1 MFSQSIGG
9 LLVDSNINTRR
20 AAFENYSNKAQPL
33 PADDA
38 PSHFGVSALET
49 LALRDSKVKKS
60 MDLYG
65 WHQGHKVFA
74 TDSLSGLRLIAN
86 AGAMT
91 YRSQHWRTCLVN
103 NYDIAQVMS
112 FPFAIETDD
121 YEASLHVPDYQ
132 DWLYGRLMC
141 PKQSGSDY
149 RLGDKI
155 VAEPP
160 VYRVSQYLTILND
173 LVTEMLIP
181 HPEIEQIATTYHQVR
196 DSLINLI
203 NSPDYHNRSLP
214 GRETATNVAD
224 KLATLLRDRDGHPV
238 KAREYVDYVNQLP
251 AQAFFQ
257 AMQLI
262 ATDQVTLRD
271 KDDQPVPSSTLFHH
285 SVFYDGDLIY
295 ASRHLDSTGNNAD
308 SLTHY
313 WVKRNLQEVL
323 KRIPLMSL
331 NQVTS
336 VDEAIETIHRQAGK
350 KIESKLRH
358 VYLQKLVQD
367 EILSQP
373 RLALE
378 SIKEILPN
386 LLALAR
392 ETSGISSLM
401 MAILPDMAE
410 IPNLNQS
417 LAELLLRAAVARD
430 KNKLI
435 IPIESL
441 RQALPPEQLT
451 LLVQRNID
459 RLEMQQSSILSAPS
473 TVVRV
478 DNVQGSVLQNF
489 IVQFRKTVLPQR
501 LHGVLGIDQADNHA
515 SDASADQPT
524 QTNEKTPEHKS
535 LLRESSGN
543 QALIERL
550 FDHIA
555 SLTMNRNFS
564 ELTALIVELRSRE
577 SENKRRLISARRAC
591 RLAGRIL
598 QQQIA
603 SKQIDS
609 DTVESVFKQFLPIL
623 PTMNSYL
630 SVYNVEKQLTGR
642 NYVAQII
649 QALFKPRTAIED
661 HQHAALDLI
670 DFFNL
675 PDCIARQ
682 QTRNQKLQQARNN
695 RQYECSVCLE
705 SQAIPRLLNHN
716 TAPLGQ
722 PEKNGHPGMPV
733 CKLCVGRLLGLHPPR
748 CPACRVAI
756 TENDYV
762 PFLPD
767 CAGTPSA

>member
-1 MFSQSIGG
+1 MGG
-9 LLVDSNINTRR
+9 VLVESSINTRR
-20 AAFENYSNKAQPL
+20 AAFEGYSNKAQSL
-33 PADDA
+33 GADNA
-38 PSHFGVSALET
+38 PSHLGVSELQT

-74 TDSLSGLRLIAN
+74 TESLAGLRLVAN

-91 YRSQHWRTCLVN
+91 FRSQYWRTCLVVQH
-103 NYDIAQVMS
+103 DSAQVMT
-112 FPFAIETDD
+112 FPFAIETDN
-121 YEASLHVPDYQ
+121 YEASLHVPDYP

-141 PKQSGSDY
+141 PKQRGSDY

-181 HPEIEQIATTYHQVR
+181 HCDIEQITTTYYQVR

-203 NSPDYHNRSLP
+203 NSPDYRGRSLP
-214 GRETATNVAD
+214 AQETVANVAD
-224 KLATLLRDRDGHPV
+224 KLATLLRDRDENPV
-238 KAREYVDYVNQLP
+238 KAREYVDYVNRLP

-257 AMQLI
+257 AMRLI
-262 ATDQVTLRD
+262 ATDQVTVRD
-271 KDDQPVPSSTLFHH
+271 RDDQPVPSSTLFHH

-295 ASRHLDSTGNNAD
+295 ASRHLDSTGNAD

-313 WVKRNLQEVL
+313 WVKRNLQEAL
-323 KRIPLMSL
+323 KHIPPTPL
-331 NQVTS
+331 NQATS
-336 VDEAIETIHRQAGK
+336 LAEAIETIHRQAGK
-350 KIESKLRH
+350 KVESKLRH

-378 SIKEILPN
+378 SIKEIMPN

-392 ETSGISSLM
+392 ETKGITSLM

-417 LAELLLRAAVARD
+417 LAELLLRAGVARD

-441 RQALPPEQLT
+441 RQSLPPEQLT

-459 RLEMQQSSILSAPS
+459 RLDRQQSSILSILSAPS
-473 TVVRV
+473 TVARV
-478 DNVQGSVLQNF
+478 DNVQCSVLQNF
-489 IVQFRKTVLPQR
+489 IVQFRKTAIPKQ
-501 LHGVLGIDQADNHA
+501 LHGVLAIDQSDHHVN
-515 SDASADQPT
+515 DASADQPT
-524 QTNEKTPEHKS
+524 KTNEITPEHKS
-535 LLRESSGN
+535 LLRDSSGN
-543 QALIERL
+543 QPLIEQL
-550 FDHIA
+550 FDYIA

-564 ELTALIVELRSRE
+564 ELTALIVELRARE
-577 SENKRRLISARRAC
+577 SEKKRRLIGARRAC
-591 RLAGRIL
+591 RLVGRIL

-603 SKQIDS
+603 LNQIKS
-609 DTVESVFKQFLPIL
+609 DAVEAVFKQFLPIL

-630 SVYNVEKQLTGR
+630 SVYNVQRQLTGR

-649 QALFKPRTAIED
+649 QALFKARTVIED
-661 HQHAALDLI
+661 HQHAAPELI
-670 DFFNL
+670 EFYPL

-682 QTRNQKLQQARNN
+682 RTRNQELQKARNN
-695 RQYECSVCLE
+695 RQYECSICLE
-705 SQAIPRLLNHN
+705 SHAIPRLLNHN
-716 TAPLGQ
+716 TSPLGQ

-733 CKLCVGRLLGLHPPR
+733 CKPCVGRLLGLHPPR

-767 CAGTPSA
+767 CAHTP

>member
-1 MFSQSIGG
+1 M
-9 LLVDSNINTRR
+9 DSSINTRR
-20 AAFENYSNKAQPL
+20 AAFEGYANKAQSL
-33 PADDA
+33 PTDNA
-38 PSHFGVSALET
+38 PSHLGISELQT

-74 TDSLSGLRLIAN
+74 TESLSGLRLVAN

-91 YRSQHWRTCLVN
+91 FRSQYWRTCLVSDHGN
-103 NYDIAQVMS
+103 AQVMT
-112 FPFAIETDD
+112 FPFAIATDD

-132 DWLYGRLMC
+132 DWLYGQLMC
-141 PKQSGSDY
+141 PKQRGSDY
-149 RLGDKI
+149 RLGDKV

-181 HPEIEQIATTYHQVR
+181 HCDIEQITTTYYQVR

-203 NSPDYHNRSLP
+203 NSPDYRSRSLP
-214 GRETATNVAD
+214 ETVANVAD
-224 KLATLLRDRDGHPV
+224 KLATLLRDRDGNPV
-238 KAREYVDYVNQLP
+238 KAREYVDYVNRLP

-262 ATDQVTLRD
+262 ATDQVTVRD

-295 ASRHLDSTGNNAD
+295 ASRHLDSTGNAD

-313 WVKRNLQEVL
+313 WVKRNLQEAL
-323 KRIPLMSL
+323 KHIPPTSL
-331 NQVTS
+331 NQATS
-336 VDEAIETIHRQAGK
+336 LAEAIETIHRQAGK
-350 KIESKLRH
+350 KVESKLRH

-378 SIKEILPN
+378 SIKEIMPN

-392 ETSGISSLM
+392 ETKGITSLM

-430 KNKLI
+430 KSKLI

-441 RQALPPEQLT
+441 RQSLPPEQLT

-459 RLEMQQSSILSAPS
+459 RLDMQQSSILSAPS
-473 TVVRV
+473 TVARV
-478 DNVQGSVLQNF
+478 DNIQGSALQNF

-501 LHGVLGIDQADNHA
+501 LHGVLGIDQ
-515 SDASADQPT
+515 SDHPVNDVDQPT
-524 QTNEKTPEHKS
+524 QAIEKTPEQKS
-535 LLRESSGN
+535 LLRDSSGN
-543 QALIERL
+543 RPLIERL

-555 SLTMNRNFS
+555 SLTMNGNFS
-564 ELTALIVELRSRE
+564 ELTALIVELRARE
-577 SENKRRLISARRAC
+577 SEKKRRLIGARRAC
-591 RLAGRIL
+591 RLVGRIL

-603 SKQIDS
+603 LNQIKS
-609 DTVESVFKQFLPIL
+609 DTAEAVFKQFLPIL
-623 PTMNSYL
+623 PTMDGYL
-630 SVYNVEKQLTGR
+630 SVYNVQKQLTGR

-649 QALFKPRTAIED
+649 QALFKPRTAIKD
-661 HQHAALDLI
+661 HQPAALELI
-670 DFFNL
+670 KFFTL
-675 PDCIARQ
+675 PECIARQ
-682 QTRNQKLQQARNN
+682 QTRNHELQHARSK

-705 SQAIPRLLNHN
+705 SQAIAKLLNHN

-767 CAGTPSA
+767 CARTP

>member
-1 MFSQSIGG
+1 M
-9 LLVDSNINTRR
+9 DSSINTRR
-20 AAFENYSNKAQPL
+20 AAFEGYANRVQSLSTEN
-33 PADDA
+33 A
-38 PSHFGVSALET
+38 PSNLGISELQT
-49 LALRDSKVKKS
+49 LALRDGKVKKS

-74 TDSLSGLRLIAN
+74 TESLSGLRLVAN

-91 YRSQHWRTCLVN
+91 FRGQYWRTCLLSN
-103 NYDIAQVMS
+103 HGNAQVMT

-132 DWLYGRLMC
+132 DWLYGQLMC
-141 PKQSGSDY
+141 PKQRGSDY
-149 RLGDKI
+149 RLGDKV

-181 HPEIEQIATTYHQVR
+181 HCDIEQITTTYYQVR

-203 NSPDYHNRSLP
+203 NSPDYRSRSLP
-214 GRETATNVAD
+214 ETVANVAD
-224 KLATLLRDRDGHPV
+224 KLATLLRDRDGNPV
-238 KAREYVDYVNQLP
+238 KAREYVDYVNRLP

-262 ATDQVTLRD
+262 ATDQVTVRD

-295 ASRHLDSTGNNAD
+295 ASRHLDSTGNAD

-313 WVKRNLQEVL
+313 WVKRNLQEAL
-323 KRIPLMSL
+323 KHIPPTSL
-331 NQVTS
+331 NQATS
-336 VDEAIETIHRQAGK
+336 LAEVIETIHRQAGK
-350 KIESKLRH
+350 KVESKLRH

-378 SIKEILPN
+378 SIKEIMPN

-392 ETSGISSLM
+392 ETKGITSLM

-430 KNKLI
+430 KSKLI

-441 RQALPPEQLT
+441 RQSLPPEQLT

-459 RLEMQQSSILSAPS
+459 RLDMQQSSILSAPS
-473 TVVRV
+473 TVARV
-478 DNVQGSVLQNF
+478 DNIQGSALQNF

-501 LHGVLGIDQADNHA
+501 LHGVLGIDQ
-515 SDASADQPT
+515 SDHPVNDVDQPT
-524 QTNEKTPEHKS
+524 QANEKTPEQKS
-535 LLRESSGN
+535 LLRDSSGN
-543 QALIERL
+543 RPLIERL

-555 SLTMNRNFS
+555 SLTMNGNFS
-564 ELTALIVELRSRE
+564 ELTALIVELRARE
-577 SENKRRLISARRAC
+577 SEKKRRLIGARRAC
-591 RLAGRIL
+591 RLVGRIL

-603 SKQIDS
+603 LNQIKS
-609 DTVESVFKQFLPIL
+609 DAVEAVFRQFLPIL
-623 PTMNSYL
+623 PTMNGYL
-630 SVYNVEKQLTGR
+630 SVYNVQKQLTGR

-649 QALFKPRTAIED
+649 QALFKPRTAIKD
-661 HQHAALDLI
+661 HQPAALELI
-670 DFFNL
+670 KFFTL
-675 PDCIARQ
+675 PECIARQ
-682 QTRNQKLQQARNN
+682 RTRDHMLQHARSK

-705 SQAIPRLLNHN
+705 SQAIAKLLNHN

-767 CAGTPSA
+767 CARTP

>member
-1 MFSQSIGG
+1 M
-9 LLVDSNINTRR
+9 
-20 AAFENYSNKAQPL
+20 
-33 PADDA
+33 
-38 PSHFGVSALET
+38 ET

-74 TDSLSGLRLIAN
+74 TESLSGLRLVAN

-91 YRSQHWRTCLVN
+91 FRSQYWRTCLVSHHSN
-103 NYDIAQVMS
+103 AQVMS
-112 FPFAIETDD
+112 FPFAVETDD
-121 YEASLHVPDYQ
+121 FEASLHVPDYQ
-132 DWLYGRLMC
+132 DWLYGQLMC
-141 PKQSGSDY
+141 PKQMGSDY
-149 RLGDKI
+149 RLGDKV

-181 HPEIEQIATTYHQVR
+181 HCDIDQITTTYYQVR

-203 NSPDYHNRSLP
+203 NSPDYRSRSLP
-214 GRETATNVAD
+214 AQETVANVAD
-224 KLATLLRDRDGHPV
+224 KLATLLRDRDGNPV
-238 KAREYVDYVNQLP
+238 KAREYVDYVNRLP

-257 AMQLI
+257 AMRLI
-262 ATDQVTLRD
+262 ATDQVTVRD

-295 ASRHLDSTGNNAD
+295 ASRHLDATGNAD
-308 SLTHY
+308 SLSHY
-313 WVKRNLQEVL
+313 WVKRNLQKVL
-323 KRIPLMSL
+323 KRIPLKSL
-331 NQVTS
+331 DQATS
-336 VDEAIETIHRQAGK
+336 LDEAIETIHRQAGK

-358 VYLQKLVQD
+358 VYLQKMVQD

-378 SIKEILPN
+378 STKEILPN

-392 ETSGISSLM
+392 ETKGITSLM

-441 RQALPPEQLT
+441 RQSLPPEQLT

-459 RLEMQQSSILSAPS
+459 RLDMQQSSILSAPS
-473 TVVRV
+473 TVARV

-489 IVQFRKTVLPQR
+489 IVQFRKTAIPQR
-501 LHGVLGIDQADNHA
+501 LHSVLAIDQYDHHVN
-515 SDASADQPT
+515 DVSADQPT
-524 QTNEKTPEHKS
+524 QANEKTPEQMS
-535 LLRESSGN
+535 LLRNSSCN
-543 QALIERL
+543 RPLIERL
-550 FDHIA
+550 FDYIA

-564 ELTALIVELRSRE
+564 ELTALIVELRAIE
-577 SENKRRLISARRAC
+577 SEKKRRLIGARRAC
-591 RLAGRIL
+591 RLVGRIL

-603 SKQIDS
+603 LNQIKS
-609 DTVESVFKQFLPIL
+609 DAVEVVFKQFLPIL

-630 SVYNVEKQLTGR
+630 FAYDAQTKLTGR
-642 NYVAQII
+642 SYVAQII

-670 DFFNL
+670 DFYTL

-695 RQYECSVCLE
+695 RQYECSICLE

-722 PEKNGHPGMPV
+722 PGKNGHPGMPV

-767 CAGTPSA
+767 CVGTP